1 MYIVTELIFV
11 CLRLVPDISNSRCEV
26 MKSHLV
32 KDINVHRHKY
42 LIWISGEI
50 YIKKEVKYLLV
61 MNGD

>member
-11 CLRLVPDISNSRCEV
+11 YLRLVPDISNIRCEV
-26 MKSHLV
+26 MKLRLV
-32 KDINVHRHKY
+32 KDINVRRHKY